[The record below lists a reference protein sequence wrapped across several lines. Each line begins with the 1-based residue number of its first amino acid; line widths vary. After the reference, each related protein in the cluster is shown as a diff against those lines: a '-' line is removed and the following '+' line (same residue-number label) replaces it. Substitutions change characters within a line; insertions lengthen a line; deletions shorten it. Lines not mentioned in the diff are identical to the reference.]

1 MITYVNKNADVKN
14 FNIWALS
21 VNRTMK
27 QKEFTINNM
36 IRYLEQTYRSYVK
49 HYNELQDLQKYIDN
63 LTGESRYSSRDYS
76 YYPSMNISSTFNIN
90 FGNVRLIK
98 NTNDELIKFKNC
110 IEDVRKNL
118 LDIQVEIKEISSKII
133 KEIDPYKSMYNKTND
148 IREHGSSIVSNISAN
163 ISTALSEND
172 ITDKIYQEMKDLA
185 ERETTEKEKVLK
197 KEEEEQKSNPADS
210 ATPSKEEA
218 QKEAEKATE
227 NTSTSGKK
235 LSDLQQEAKEAQKE
249 ANKAND
255 FYNGFKEDLND
266 SDYADYI
273 VTENGYKVTYKDPIT
288 KETFHYAYDDTYQ
301 TYSQTYTDKYNNSV
315 NIESTADK
323 RWIVSSGGSTYTYD
337 SNEEAVAAANELAG
351 KDVFKTME
359 DGGLRAT
366 AYESYEKSKQEAE
379 DKAKEANKKAKEAND
394 AVTAAE
400 SDSSDNGSGGI

>member
-76 YYPSMNISSTFNIN
+76 YYSSMNISSTFNIN

-118 LDIQVEIKEISSKII
+118 LDIQVEIKETSNKII

-148 IREHGSSIVSNISAN
+148 IREHGSSIVSNILTN
-163 ISTALSEND
+163 ISTALSEDD

-197 KEEEEQKSNPADS
+197 EEEEQKSDSADS
-210 ATPSKEEA
+210 ATPSNE
-218 QKEAEKATE
+218 EAEKAAEKAAE

-235 LSDLQQEAKEAQKE
+235 LSDLQQEAKKAQKE
-249 ANKAND
+249 EEEATKL
-255 FYNGFKEDLND
+255 YNGFKNDFND
-266 SDYADYI
+266 SDYTDYI
-273 VTENGYKVTYKDPIT
+273 VTENGNDVTYKNPIT
-288 KETFHYAYDDTYQ
+288 KETFHYTYDDTYQ

-323 RWIVSSGGSTYTYD
+323 RWIVSSGGSKYTYD
-337 SNEEAVAAANELAG
+337 SNEEAVDAANKLAG

-366 AYESYEKSKQEAE
+366 AHESYEKSKQEAKDKAE
-379 DKAKEANKKAKEAND
+379 KAKDKAKKAND